1 MVYSLLTKLLSLTK
15 FNFQRTTM
23 NTFMLSKQ
31 NALIVE
37 NLPLANKIAKSK
49 KRKLSHVS
57 YDELQAAA
65 YIGLV
70 EAARAYKPEKNDCFA
85 AFAVWRIIGAVR
97 DYLRELSWGTRANP
111 QKMVSIAAYEDKL
124 ICEENSIDL
133 DFFENLIKYLP
144 TSNKTVMR
152 LYYLEGKKI
161 AEIADLLSLHQS
173 RISQLL
179 SDSRNRM
186 YASLNDRQIELWA
199 MIA

>member
-1 MVYSLLTKLLSLTK
+1 
-15 FNFQRTTM
+15 M
-23 NTFMLSKQ
+23 NTFTLSER

-57 YDELQAAA
+57 YDELQSAA
-65 YIGLV
+65 YTGLV
-70 EAARAYKPEKNDCFA
+70 EAAHSYKPEENDCFA

-111 QKMVSIAAYEDKL
+111 QKMAPITSHEDEL

-133 DFFENLIKYLP
+133 DFFEDLIKDLP
-144 TSNKTVMR
+144 VSNKTVMR
-152 LYYLEGKKI
+152 LYYLEGRKI
-161 AEIADLLSLHQS
+161 AEIATLLGLHQS

-186 YASLNDRQIELWA
+186 YVSLDGHQSELWA
-199 MIA
+199 MVA